1 MLLRTARAALYVVP
15 PLEVLLLV
23 VLVAGMPLPTPVV
36 VAAEAAA
43 AAVLALELLV
53 ACRLYHAERRG
64 GAGRRAALSATV
76 AHLVPPLVRRLL
88 EFEVKGLA
96 AIALFA
102 VRRRP
107 IVPPGAVVAPYAR
120 EQAPML
126 LVMVFLMAVETACV
140 DLLLVSLD
148 VPAAVRITVLALD
161 VYGIVFALALGA
173 SCALRPHLVSAD
185 ELRVR
190 FGEYLDVRVPRAL
203 ISSVRQARNYNEG
216 GMVSVAD
223 GRLVVAV
230 SSQTNVV
237 VELAEPVT
245 VTRPLGGRAEVR
257 AIRLFAADPAAVVR
271 ALRAPAVT
279 A

>member
-1 MLLRTARAALYVVP
+1 
-15 PLEVLLLV
+15 
-23 VLVAGMPLPTPVV
+23 
-36 VAAEAAA
+36 
-43 AAVLALELLV
+43 
-53 ACRLYHAERRG
+53 
-64 GAGRRAALSATV
+64 
-76 AHLVPPLVRRLL
+76 VPPLVRRLL
-88 EFEVKGLA
+88 ELEVRGLA

-107 IVPPGAVVAPYAR
+107 AVPPGAVAAPYAR

-126 LVMVFLMAVETACV
+126 LVMLFLMVIETAGI

-148 VPAAVRITVLALD
+148 VPAVARVTVLVLD

-173 SCALRPHLVSAD
+173 SCALRPHVVSAG

-190 FGEYLDVRVPRAL
+190 FGEYLDARVPRAL
-203 ISSVRQARNYNEG
+203 ISSVRQVRNYNEG

-237 VELAEPVT
+237 VELAGPVT
-245 VTRPLGGRAEVR
+245 VVRPLGGRAEVR
-257 AIRLFAADPAAVVR
+257 SIRFFADDPAAVVR